1 MAKVLGET
9 ARYVTKQSI
18 KKFQKGETG
27 CQALKLDRSDYDLVS
42 SIKKVLRPLKR

>member
-1 MAKVLGET
+1 MHAFMYEITGL
-9 ARYVTKQSI
+9 
-18 KKFQKGETG
+18 GETG